1 MGVGAGLAR
10 RHQVAGTDSG
20 EVMERVDR
28 DNQVERVRE
37 AIDIVE
43 LIGSYVDL
51 RPAGHN
57 FKARCPF
64 HKERTPSFV
73 VSPERQL
80 YHCFGC
86 GAGGDVFS
94 FVMKHDGLEFPEALQ
109 LLARRAGIE
118 LVAAGP
124 EKGVDRAALIA
135 ALREAVRFYR
145 GQLRASSGT
154 AALEYL
160 RARSFPGKVLDRF
173 YVGYAPPG
181 GQALL
186 EHAMSRFPREVLV
199 QAGLVGQDDSG
210 RLYDRFRARITIPI
224 LAPAGDPIG
233 FGARALQPGVEP
245 KYLNSP
251 ETPVYK
257 KSRILFGMPQARQ
270 AFRAG
275 GTALVVEGYFDVI
288 GLAAGGIHHAIAPCG
303 TALTA
308 EHVRLLAKLV
318 QRVVLL
324 FDGDAAGRNA
334 AWRALATT
342 LVHHPDVTVAVLPPG
357 KDPDDLVREGRVAEL
372 QERIQAP
379 HSPVAFAL
387 ETLTEQGLEGHGVI
401 GRLAEMLAGV
411 GNPVA
416 RELMID
422 EAAERSRLPGR
433 ILRREVERLGKLR
446 PARDAD
452 ATAPSGGAALG
463 QLTPLEEA
471 VLRVVLVEPAAAG
484 PLLEAASGVATVRT
498 PVRNVTAWAG
508 DRSRAGSP
516 PAAPELMRRIHTE
529 LGEEVSAGFL
539 LDDGLPVPDEQ
550 FRQDLLR
557 RLREEGL
564 EAELESV
571 GYQIRSLEREG
582 KHSELDSMLLR
593 KHTIAKELARLRGAR
608 PDTGA

>member
-1 MGVGAGLAR
+1 
-10 RHQVAGTDSG
+10 
-20 EVMERVDR
+20 MERVDR

-51 RPAGHN
+51 RQAGHN

-80 YHCFGC
+80 FHCFGC
-86 GAGGDVFS
+86 GVGGDAFS

-109 LLARRAGIE
+109 LLARRVGIE

-145 GQLRASSGT
+145 GQLRAPAGA

-160 RARSFPGKVLDRF
+160 KARSFPGRALDLF

-186 EHAMSRFPREVLV
+186 EHAASQFPRDVLV

-233 FGARALQPGVEP
+233 FGARAIQPGVEP

-257 KSRILFGMPQARQ
+257 KSKILFGMPQARQ

-303 TALTA
+303 TALTP
-308 EHVRLLAKLV
+308 EHVRLLSKLV
-318 QRVVLL
+318 KRIVLL
-324 FDGDAAGRNA
+324 FDGDPAGRTA

-342 LVHHPDVTVAVLPPG
+342 LAHHPDVGVAVLPAG

-372 QERIQAP
+372 RDLIQAP
-379 HSPVAFAL
+379 HSPVAFAI
-387 ETLTEQGLEGHGVI
+387 ETLTEQGLEGHAVI
-401 GRLAEMLAGV
+401 GRLAEMLAAV

-422 EAAERSRLPGR
+422 EGAERSRLPAR
-433 ILRREVERLGKLR
+433 ILRREVERLGRTR
-446 PARDAD
+446 PAREAD
-452 ATAPSGGAALG
+452 PTALG
-463 QLTPLEEA
+463 ASSPTGHLTPLEEA

-484 PLLEAASGVATVRT
+484 PLLEAASGVASIRT

-508 DRSRAGSP
+508 DRSRAGSA
-516 PAAPELMRRIHTE
+516 PAAPELLRRIQSE
-529 LGEEVSAGFL
+529 LGEEVPPGFL
-539 LDDGLPVPDEQ
+539 LDDGLPEPDEQ
-550 FRQDLLR
+550 YRQDLLR

-564 EAELESV
+564 EAELETV
-571 GYQIRSLEREG
+571 GYQIRSLERDG
-582 KHSELDSMLLR
+582 KRSEMESMLLR
-593 KHTIAKELARLRGAR
+593 KHTLAKELARLRGAR
-608 PDTGA
+608 PEAGA